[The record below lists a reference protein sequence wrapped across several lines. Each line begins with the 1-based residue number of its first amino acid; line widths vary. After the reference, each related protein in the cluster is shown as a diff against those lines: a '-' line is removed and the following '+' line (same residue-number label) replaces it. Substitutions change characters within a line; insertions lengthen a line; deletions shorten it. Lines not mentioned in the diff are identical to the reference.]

1 MEKITVREY
10 ANRCNISV
18 QAAHKRIKNIK
29 NYPEIKGIE
38 AITNKFFLI
47 KVNVSKGFTRIAT
60 KLQK

>member
-18 QAAHKRIKNIK
+18 QAAHKRMSKIK

-38 AITNKFFLI
+38 VITKKLFLL
-47 KVNVSKGFTRIAT
+47 KVNGSKGFTKVAT
-60 KLQK
+60 RLQK